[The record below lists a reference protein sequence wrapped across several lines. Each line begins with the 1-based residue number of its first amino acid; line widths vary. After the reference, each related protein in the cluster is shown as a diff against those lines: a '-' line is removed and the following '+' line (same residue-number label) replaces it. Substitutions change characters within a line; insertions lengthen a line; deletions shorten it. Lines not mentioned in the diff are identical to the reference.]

1 MHVET
6 YARTK
11 LKKNLRQEG
20 RNGVKMPYGREKRKK
35 EREKG

>member
-1 MHVET
+1 MHVEM
-6 YARTK
+6 YAHKK
-11 LKKNLRQEG
+11 LKKNFRQEG